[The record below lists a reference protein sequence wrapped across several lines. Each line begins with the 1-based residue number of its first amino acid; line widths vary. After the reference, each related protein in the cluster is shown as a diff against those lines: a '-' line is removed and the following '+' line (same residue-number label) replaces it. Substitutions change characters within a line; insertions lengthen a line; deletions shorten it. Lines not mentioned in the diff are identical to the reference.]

1 MAGDDREPI
10 GRKGRPSRPTKQK
23 VTRRRVREEDY
34 DDEYDDDDYEDE
46 KPVPRKGKGKGGKPR
61 RKRSWLWLLVKL
73 GIVFA
78 VLIAAYGVYLD
89 QKIRSRIDGKVW
101 ELPAAVYG
109 RMVNLE
115 PDMQISKNEM
125 VRLLNATQYRQV
137 SAMTRPGEYTVQA
150 NSIEMIRR
158 PFDFPDSKEGQVRAR
173 LTFDGDHLETIENM
187 DNNRQFGFFRL
198 DPRLITMLQS
208 PNGEQRLFVK
218 RSGFPDLLVDTLL
231 ATEDRHFYEHD
242 GISLYSIG
250 RAVLANLTAG
260 RTVQGASTLTQQLV
274 KNLFL
279 SSERSYWRKANEAYM
294 ALIVDA
300 RYSKDRILE
309 LYMNEVYLGQSGDNE
324 IRGFPLASLYYFGRP
339 VEELSLDQQAL
350 LVGMVK
356 GASVYNPWRNPKLA
370 LERRN
375 LVLRLLQQQQVI
387 DQELYDML
395 SARPLGVQP
404 RGGVISPQ
412 PAFMQMVR
420 QELQAKLGDKVKDL
434 SGVKIFTTFDSVAQD
449 AAEKAATEGIPVL
462 KKQRKLADLETAMVV
477 VDRFTG
483 EVRAM
488 VGGAEP
494 QFAGYNR
501 AMQARRSIGSLA
513 KPATYLTALSQPNQ
527 YRLNTWI
534 ADAPVTIRLSNGQT
548 WSPQNDDRRFSGQV
562 MLVDALTRSMNV
574 PTVNLGMALGLP
586 AVVDTWTKLGAPK
599 NQLNAVP
606 AMLLGA
612 LNLTPIEVAQA
623 FQTIASGGNRA
634 PLSALRSVIAE
645 DGTVLYQSYPQ
656 AERAVPAQAA
666 YMTLWTMQQ
675 VVQRGTGR
683 QLGAKY
689 PGLHLAGK
697 TGTTNNNV
705 DTWFAGIDG
714 SQVTIT
720 WVGRDN
726 NQPTKLYGASG
737 AMSIYQRYLANQTPT
752 PLVLTAPED
761 VVDMGVDS
769 NGNFVCSGGMRS
781 LPVWTTQPDALCR
794 QGEMM
799 QQQQL
804 QQQEANNPFN
814 QSGQQPQQQ
823 QQQQQQQQPPKQQE
837 KSDGVAGWIKDMF
850 GSN

>member
-1 MAGDDREPI
+1 MAGNDREPI
-10 GRKGRPSRPTKQK
+10 GRKGKPTRPAKEKES
-23 VTRRRVREEDY
+23 RRRLRDEEY
-34 DDEYDDDDYEDE
+34 DDDYEDDYE
-46 KPVPRKGKGKGGKPR
+46 DEEPMPRKGKGKGRKPR
-61 RKRSWLWLLVKL
+61 GKRGWFWLLLKL
-73 GIVFA
+73 FIVFV
-78 VLIAAYGVYLD
+78 VLIAIYGVYLD

-101 ELPAAVYG
+101 QLPAAVYG

-115 PDMQISKNEM
+115 PDMSISKNEM
-125 VRLLNATQYRQV
+125 VKLLQATQYRQV
-137 SAMTRPGEYTVQA
+137 TKMTRPGEFTVQA
-150 NSIEMIRR
+150 KSIEMIRR

-173 LTFDGDHLETIENM
+173 LTFDGDRLETIENM
-187 DNNRQFGFFRL
+187 DNDRQFGFFRL
-198 DPRLITMLQS
+198 DPRLITMLS
-208 PNGEQRLFVK
+208 SANGEQRLFVA
-218 RSGFPDLLVDTLL
+218 RNGFPDLLVDTLL

-294 ALIVDA
+294 AVLMDA

-356 GASVYNPWRNPKLA
+356 GASIYNPWRNPKLA

-420 QELQAKLGDKVKDL
+420 QELQSKLGDKVKDL

-449 AAEKAATEGIPVL
+449 AAEKAAVEGIPAL
-462 KKQRKLADLETAMVV
+462 KKQRKLSDLETAMVV
-477 VDRFTG
+477 VDRNTG

-513 KPATYLTALSQPNQ
+513 KPATYLTALSQPNL

-534 ADAPVTIRLSNGQT
+534 ADAPISLRQPNGQV
-548 WSPQNDDRRFSGQV
+548 WSPQNDDRQFSGQV

-586 AVVDTWTKLGAPK
+586 AITDTWQKLGVPK
-599 NQLNAVP
+599 DQLHPVP
-606 AMLLGA
+606 AMILGA

-645 DGTVLYQSYPQ
+645 DGSVLYQSFPQ

-714 SQVTIT
+714 REVVIT

-737 AMSIYQRYLANQTPT
+737 AMSIYQRYLANQSPV
-752 PLVLTAPED
+752 PLNLVAPED
-761 VVDMGVDS
+761 IVDMGVDAS
-769 NGNFVCSGGMRS
+769 GNFICGGGMRT
-781 LPVWTTQPDALCR
+781 LPVWTTNPDALC
-794 QGEMM
+794 
-799 QQQQL
+799 QQSQP
-804 QQQEANNPFN
+804 EEPTGNPFD
-814 QSGQQPQQQ
+814 QSSQPQQPQQQ
-823 QQQQQQQQPPKQQE
+823 PQQQNE
-837 KSDGVAGWIKDMF
+837 KKDSDGVAGWIKDMF
-850 GSN
+850 GGN

>member
-1 MAGDDREPI
+1 MAGNDREPI
-10 GRKGRPSRPTKQK
+10 GRKGKPSRPAKEK
-23 VTRRRVREEDY
+23 AGRRRLSDE
-34 DDEYDDDDYEDE
+34 EYDDVDNKYEDE
-46 KPVPRKGKGKGGKPR
+46 APVPRKGKGKKGKPR
-61 RKRSWLWLLVKL
+61 GKRGWFWLLLKL
-73 GIVFA
+73 LIVFI
-78 VLIAAYGVYLD
+78 VLLAIYGVYLD

-101 ELPAAVYG
+101 QLPAAVYG

-115 PDMQISKNEM
+115 PEMTISKNEM
-125 VRLLNATQYRQV
+125 VKLLEATQYRQV
-137 SAMTRPGEYTVQA
+137 TKMTRPGEFTVQA
-150 NSIEMIRR
+150 KSIEMIRR

-173 LTFDGDHLETIENM
+173 LTFDGDHIDTIENM
-187 DNNRQFGFFRL
+187 ENNRQFGFFRL
-198 DPRLITMLQS
+198 DPRLITMLSS
-208 PNGEQRLFVK
+208 PNGEQRLFVA
-218 RSGFPDLLVDTLL
+218 RNGFPDLLVDTLL

-242 GISLYSIG
+242 GVSLYSIG

-294 ALIVDA
+294 AVLMDA

-356 GASVYNPWRNPKLA
+356 GASIYNPWRNPKLA

-449 AAEKAATEGIPVL
+449 AAEKAAVEGIPAL
-462 KKQRKLADLETAMVV
+462 KKQRKLSDLETAMVV
-477 VDRFTG
+477 VDRTTG

-534 ADAPVTIRLSNGQT
+534 ADAPIALRQPNGQV
-548 WSPQNDDRRFSGQV
+548 WSPQNDDKQYSGQV

-586 AVVDTWTKLGAPK
+586 AVTDTWLKLGVPK
-599 NQLNAVP
+599 DQLHPVP

-645 DGTVLYQSYPQ
+645 DGTPLYQSFPQ

-714 SQVTIT
+714 REVVIT

-737 AMSIYQRYLANQTPT
+737 AMSIYQRYLANQSPVPLTLTP
-752 PLVLTAPED
+752 PED
-761 VVDMGVDS
+761 IVDMGVDQS
-769 NGNFVCSGGMRS
+769 GNFVCGGGMRS
-781 LPVWTTQPDALCR
+781 VPVWTSNPDSLC
-794 QGEMM
+794 QAPTPEPTG
-799 QQQQL
+799 
-804 QQQEANNPFN
+804 NPFE
-814 QSGQQPQQQ
+814 QSSPQQQPQQQ
-823 QQQQQQQQPPKQQE
+823 QPQQQNE
-837 KSDGVAGWIKDMF
+837 KKDSDGVAGWIKDMF
-850 GSN
+850 GGN

>member
-1 MAGDDREPI
+1 MAGNDREPI
-10 GRKGRPSRPTKQK
+10 GRKGKPTRPAKEK
-23 VTRRRVREEDY
+23 VSRRRLRDEEY
-34 DDEYDDDDYEDE
+34 DDDYEDDYE
-46 KPVPRKGKGKGGKPR
+46 DDEPMPRKGKGKGRKPR
-61 RKRSWLWLLVKL
+61 GKRGWFWLLLKL
-73 GIVFA
+73 FIIFV
-78 VLIAAYGVYLD
+78 VLIAIYGVYLD

-101 ELPAAVYG
+101 QLPAAVYG

-115 PDMQISKNEM
+115 PDMSISKNEM
-125 VRLLNATQYRQV
+125 VKLLQATQYRQV
-137 SAMTRPGEYTVQA
+137 TKMTRPGEFTVQA
-150 NSIEMIRR
+150 KSIEMIRR

-173 LTFDGDHLETIENM
+173 LTFDGDRLETIENM
-187 DNNRQFGFFRL
+187 DNDRQFGFFRL
-198 DPRLITMLQS
+198 DPRLITMLS
-208 PNGEQRLFVK
+208 SANGEQRLFVA
-218 RSGFPDLLVDTLL
+218 RNGFPDLLVDTLL

-294 ALIVDA
+294 AVLMDA

-356 GASVYNPWRNPKLA
+356 GASIYNPWRNPKLA

-420 QELQAKLGDKVKDL
+420 QELQSKLGDKVKDL

-449 AAEKAATEGIPVL
+449 AAEKAAVEGIPAL
-462 KKQRKLADLETAMVV
+462 KKQRKLSDLETAMVV
-477 VDRFTG
+477 VDRNTG

-534 ADAPVTIRLSNGQT
+534 ADAPISLRQPNGQV
-548 WSPQNDDRRFSGQV
+548 WSPQNDDKQFSGQV

-586 AVVDTWTKLGAPK
+586 AITDTWQKLGVPK
-599 NQLNAVP
+599 DQLHPVP
-606 AMLLGA
+606 AMILGA

-634 PLSALRSVIAE
+634 QLSALRSVIAE
-645 DGTVLYQSYPQ
+645 DGSVLYQSFPQ

-714 SQVTIT
+714 REVVIT

-737 AMSIYQRYLANQTPT
+737 AMSIYQRYLANQSPV
-752 PLVLTAPED
+752 PLNLVAPED
-761 VVDMGVDS
+761 IVDMGVDGS
-769 NGNFVCSGGMRS
+769 GNFICGGGMRT
-781 LPVWTTQPDALCR
+781 LPVWTTNPDSLCQQSQPE
-794 QGEMM
+794 QPTG
-799 QQQQL
+799 
-804 QQQEANNPFN
+804 NPFD
-814 QSGQQPQQQ
+814 QSSQPQQPQQQ
-823 QQQQQQQQPPKQQE
+823 QPQQQNE
-837 KSDGVAGWIKDMF
+837 KKDSDGVAGWIKDMF
-850 GSN
+850 GGN

>member
-612 LNLTPIEVAQA
+612 LNLTPIQVAQA

-814 QSGQQPQQQ
+814 QSGQQQPQQ

>member
-1 MAGDDREPI
+1 MAGNDREPI
-10 GRKGRPSRPTKQK
+10 GRKGKPTRPAKEKVSRRQL
-23 VTRRRVREEDY
+23 RDEDY
-34 DDEYDDDDYEDE
+34 DDDYEDDYE
-46 KPVPRKGKGKGGKPR
+46 DEEPMPRKGKGKGRKPR
-61 RKRSWLWLLVKL
+61 GKRGWFWLLLKL
-73 GIVFA
+73 FIVFV
-78 VLIAAYGVYLD
+78 VLMAIYGVYLD

-101 ELPAAVYG
+101 QLPAAVYG

-115 PDMQISKNEM
+115 PDMAITKNEM
-125 VRLLNATQYRQV
+125 VKLLEATQYRQV
-137 SAMTRPGEYTVQA
+137 SKMTRPGEFTVQA
-150 NSIEMIRR
+150 NSVEMIRR

-173 LTFDGDHLETIENM
+173 LTFDGDRLDTIENM

-198 DPRLITMLQS
+198 DPRLITMLS
-208 PNGEQRLFVK
+208 SANGEQRLFVA
-218 RSGFPDLLVDTLL
+218 RNGFPDLLVDTLL

-294 ALIVDA
+294 AVLMDA

-356 GASVYNPWRNPKLA
+356 GASIYNPWRNPKLA

-412 PAFMQMVR
+412 PAFMQLVR
-420 QELQAKLGDKVKDL
+420 QELQSKLGDKVKDL

-449 AAEKAATEGIPVL
+449 AAEKAAVDGIPAL
-462 KKQRKLADLETAMVV
+462 KKQRKLSDLETAMVV
-477 VDRFTG
+477 VDRNTG

-534 ADAPVTIRLSNGQT
+534 ADAPISLRQPNGQV
-548 WSPQNDDRRFSGQV
+548 WSPQNDDKQFSGQV

-586 AVVDTWTKLGAPK
+586 AIVDTWQKLGVPK
-599 NQLNAVP
+599 DQLNPVP
-606 AMLLGA
+606 AMILGA

-634 PLSALRSVIAE
+634 QLSALRSVIAE
-645 DGTVLYQSYPQ
+645 DGSVLYQSFPQ

-689 PGLHLAGK
+689 PNLHLAGK

-714 SQVTIT
+714 REVVIT

-737 AMSIYQRYLANQTPT
+737 AMSIYQRYLANQSPV
-752 PLVLTAPED
+752 PLNLVAPED
-761 VVDMGVDS
+761 IVDMGVDGA
-769 NGNFVCSGGMRS
+769 GNFVCGGGMRT
-781 LPVWTTQPDALCR
+781 LPVWTTSPDSLCQSQSQPPA
-794 QGEMM
+794 G
-799 QQQQL
+799 
-804 QQQEANNPFN
+804 NPFDSSS
-814 QSGQQPQQQ
+814 QPPQQQ
-823 QQQQQQQQPPKQQE
+823 QQQQQQNE
-837 KSDGVAGWIKDMF
+837 KKDSDGVAGWIKDMF
-850 GSN
+850 GGN

>member
-1 MAGDDREPI
+1 MAGNDREPI
-10 GRKGRPSRPTKQK
+10 GRKGKPTRPVKQK
-23 VTRRRVREEDY
+23 VSRRRYEDDDY
-34 DDEYDDDDYEDE
+34 DDYDDYEDE
-46 KPVPRKGKGKGGKPR
+46 EPMPRKGKGKGKGRKPR
-61 RKRSWLWLLVKL
+61 GKRGWLWLLLKL
-73 GIVFA
+73 AIVFA
-78 VLIAAYGVYLD
+78 VLIAIYGVYLD

-101 ELPAAVYG
+101 QLPAAVYG

-115 PDMQISKNEM
+115 PDMTISKNEM
-125 VRLLNATQYRQV
+125 VKLLEATQYRQV
-137 SAMTRPGEYTVQA
+137 SKMTRPGEFTVQA

-173 LTFDGDHLETIENM
+173 LTFDGDHLATIVNM
-187 DNNRQFGFFRL
+187 ENNRQFGFFRL
-198 DPRLITMLQS
+198 DPRLITMISS
-208 PNGEQRLFVK
+208 PNGEQRLFVP

-294 ALIVDA
+294 ALIMDA

-356 GASVYNPWRNPKLA
+356 GASIYNPWRNPKLA

-449 AAEKAATEGIPVL
+449 AAEKAASEGIPVL

-606 AMLLGA
+606 SMLLGA

-752 PLVLTAPED
+752 PLVLTVPED

-804 QQQEANNPFN
+804 QQQEAKNPFN
-814 QSGQQPQQQ
+814 QSGQQPPP
-823 QQQQQQQQPPKQQE
+823 QQQQQQQPPKQQE

>member
-1 MAGDDREPI
+1 MAGNDREPI
-10 GRKGRPSRPTKQK
+10 GRKGKPARPAKQK
-23 VTRRRVREEDY
+23 VSRRQLRDDEY
-34 DDEYDDDDYEDE
+34 DDDYDDDDYEDE
-46 KPVPRKGKGKGGKPR
+46 KPRSRKGGGKGGKPR
-61 RKRSWLWLLVKL
+61 GKHRWFWFLLKL

-78 VLIAAYGVYLD
+78 VLIAIYGVYLD

-101 ELPAAVYG
+101 QLPAAVYG

-115 PDMQISKNEM
+115 PDMTISKKEM
-125 VRLLNATQYRQV
+125 VQLLTATQYRQV
-137 SAMTRPGEYTVQA
+137 TAMTRPGEFTVQA

-187 DNNRQFGFFRL
+187 DSNRQFGFFRL
-198 DPRLITMLQS
+198 DPRLITMMSS
-208 PNGEQRLFVK
+208 PNGEQRLFVP
-218 RSGFPDLLVDTLL
+218 RNGFPDLLVDTLI

-242 GISLYSIG
+242 GISFFSIG

-375 LVLRLLQQQQVI
+375 LVLRLLQQQKVI

-462 KKQRKLADLETAMVV
+462 KKQRKLNDLETAMVV
-477 VDRFTG
+477 VDRFSG

-534 ADAPVTIRLSNGQT
+534 VDAPIALRQPNGQV
-548 WSPQNDDRRFSGQV
+548 WSPQNDDRRYSGQV

-586 AVVDTWTKLGAPK
+586 AVTDTWLKLGAPK
-599 NQLNAVP
+599 DQLNAVP

-645 DGTVLYQSYPQ
+645 DGTVLYQSFPQ

-689 PGLHLAGK
+689 PNLHLAGK

-714 SQVTIT
+714 REVVIT

-737 AMSIYQRYLANQTPT
+737 AMSIYQRYLASESPIALDLTP
-752 PLVLTAPED
+752 PED
-761 VVDMGVDS
+761 IVNMGVDE
-769 NGNFVCSGGMRS
+769 NGNFICGGGGMRM
-781 LPVWTTQPDALCR
+781 LPVWTTNPDALC
-794 QGEMM
+794 QQS
-799 QQQQL
+799 QQQIE
-804 QQQEANNPFN
+804 QQQSANPFDN
-814 QSGQQPQQQ
+814 SSSQPPQQQ
-823 QQQQQQQQPPKQQE
+823 QQQQPAQE
-837 KSDGVAGWIKDMF
+837 KKDGDGVAGWIKDMF
-850 GSN
+850 GGN

>member
-10 GRKGRPSRPTKQK
+10 GRKGKPSRPAKQK
-23 VTRRRVREEDY
+23 VTRRRVRDEDY
-34 DDEYDDDDYEDE
+34 DDDYDDDDYEDQE
-46 KPVPRKGKGKGGKPR
+46 PMPKKAKGKGNKPR
-61 RKRSWLWLLVKL
+61 RKRTWLWLLFKL
-73 GIVFA
+73 GIVVA
-78 VLIAAYGVYLD
+78 VLVAAYGVYLD

-187 DNNRQFGFFRL
+187 ENNRQFGFFRL

-208 PNGEQRLFVK
+208 ANGEQRLFVK

-356 GASVYNPWRNPKLA
+356 GASIYNPWRNPKLA

-375 LVLRLLQQQQVI
+375 LVLRLLQQQNVI

-449 AAEKAATEGIPVL
+449 AAEKAATDGIPAL
-462 KKQRKLADLETAMVV
+462 KKQRKLPDLETAMVV

-513 KPATYLTALSQPNQ
+513 KPATYLTALSLPNQ
-527 YRLNTWI
+527 YRLNTSI
-534 ADAPVTIRLSNGQT
+534 ADAPISIRLPNGQT

-586 AVVDTWTKLGAPK
+586 AITDTWVKLGVPK
-599 NQLNAVP
+599 DQLHPVP
-606 AMLLGA
+606 AMILGA

-634 PLSALRSVIAE
+634 TLSALRSVIAE

-666 YMTLWTMQQ
+666 YLTLWTMQQ

-714 SQVTIT
+714 GQVTIT

-781 LPVWTTQPDALCR
+781 LPVWTTTPDALCR
-794 QGEMM
+794 QGEQM

-804 QQQEANNPFN
+804 EQQQQNNPFN
-814 QSGQQPQQQ
+814 QSGQQQPA
-823 QQQQQQQQPPKQQE
+823 QQQQQQQQPAKQE

-850 GSN
+850 GGN

>member
-1 MAGDDREPI
+1 MAGNDREPI
-10 GRKGRPSRPTKQK
+10 GRKGKPTRPAKEK
-23 VTRRRVREEDY
+23 VSRRRLRDEEY
-34 DDEYDDDDYEDE
+34 DDDYDDDYEDE
-46 KPVPRKGKGKGGKPR
+46 EPMPRKGKGKGRKPR
-61 RKRSWLWLLVKL
+61 GKRGWFWLLLKL
-73 GIVFA
+73 FIVFV
-78 VLIAAYGVYLD
+78 VLIAIYGVYLD

-101 ELPAAVYG
+101 QLPAAVYG

-115 PDMQISKNEM
+115 PEMSISKNEM
-125 VRLLNATQYRQV
+125 VKLLQATQYRQV
-137 SAMTRPGEYTVQA
+137 TKMTRPGEFTVQA
-150 NSIEMIRR
+150 KSIEMIRR

-173 LTFDGDHLETIENM
+173 LTFDGDRLDTIENM

-198 DPRLITMLQS
+198 DPRLITMLS
-208 PNGEQRLFVK
+208 SANGEQRLFVA
-218 RSGFPDLLVDTLL
+218 RNGFPDLLVDTLL

-294 ALIVDA
+294 AVLMDA

-356 GASVYNPWRNPKLA
+356 GASIYNPWRNPKLA

-420 QELQAKLGDKVKDL
+420 QELQSKLGDKVKDL

-449 AAEKAATEGIPVL
+449 AAEKAAVEGIPVL
-462 KKQRKLADLETAMVV
+462 KKQRKLSDLETAMVV
-477 VDRFTG
+477 VDRNTG

-534 ADAPVTIRLSNGQT
+534 ADAPISLRQPNGQV
-548 WSPQNDDRRFSGQV
+548 WSPQNDDKQFSGQV

-586 AVVDTWTKLGAPK
+586 AITDTWQKLGVPK
-599 NQLNAVP
+599 DQLHPVP
-606 AMLLGA
+606 AMILGA

-634 PLSALRSVIAE
+634 QLSALRSVIAE
-645 DGTVLYQSYPQ
+645 DGSVLYQSFPQ

-714 SQVTIT
+714 REVVIT

-726 NQPTKLYGASG
+726 NQPTRLYGASG
-737 AMSIYQRYLANQTPT
+737 AMSIYQRYLANQSPV
-752 PLVLTAPED
+752 PLNLVAPED
-761 VVDMGVDS
+761 IVDMGVDGS
-769 NGNFVCSGGMRS
+769 GNFICGGGMRT
-781 LPVWTTQPDALCR
+781 LPVWTTNPDSLCQQSQPE
-794 QGEMM
+794 QPTG
-799 QQQQL
+799 
-804 QQQEANNPFN
+804 NPFD
-814 QSGQQPQQQ
+814 QSSQPQQPQQQ
-823 QQQQQQQQPPKQQE
+823 PAQQQNE
-837 KSDGVAGWIKDMF
+837 KKESDGVAGWIKDMF
-850 GSN
+850 GGN

>member
-1 MAGDDREPI
+1 MAGNDREPI
-10 GRKGRPSRPTKQK
+10 GRKGKPVRPAKEK
-23 VTRRRVREEDY
+23 VSRRRLRDEEY
-34 DDEYDDDDYEDE
+34 DDDYEDDYE
-46 KPVPRKGKGKGGKPR
+46 DEEPMPRKGKGKGRKPR
-61 RKRSWLWLLVKL
+61 GKRGWFWLLLKL
-73 GIVFA
+73 FIVFV
-78 VLIAAYGVYLD
+78 VLIAIYGVYLD

-101 ELPAAVYG
+101 QLPAAVYG

-115 PDMQISKNEM
+115 PDMSISKNEM
-125 VRLLNATQYRQV
+125 VKLLQATQYRQV
-137 SAMTRPGEYTVQA
+137 TKMTRPGEFTVQA
-150 NSIEMIRR
+150 KSIEMIRR

-173 LTFDGDHLETIENM
+173 LTFDGDRLETIENM

-198 DPRLITMLQS
+198 DPRLITMLS
-208 PNGEQRLFVK
+208 SANGEQRLFVA
-218 RSGFPDLLVDTLL
+218 RNGFPDLLVDTLL

-294 ALIVDA
+294 AVLMDA

-356 GASVYNPWRNPKLA
+356 GASIYNPWRNPKLA

-420 QELQAKLGDKVKDL
+420 QELQSKLGDKVKDL

-449 AAEKAATEGIPVL
+449 AAEKAAVEGIPVL
-462 KKQRKLADLETAMVV
+462 KKQRKLSDLETAMVV
-477 VDRFTG
+477 VDRNTG

-494 QFAGYNR
+494 QYAGYNR

-513 KPATYLTALSQPNQ
+513 KPATYLTALSQPNL

-534 ADAPVTIRLSNGQT
+534 ADAPISLRQPNGQV
-548 WSPQNDDRRFSGQV
+548 WSPQNDDKQFSGQV

-586 AVVDTWTKLGAPK
+586 AIVDTWQKLGVPK
-599 NQLNAVP
+599 DQLHPVP
-606 AMLLGA
+606 AMILGA

-645 DGTVLYQSYPQ
+645 DGSVLYQSFPQ

-714 SQVTIT
+714 REVVIT

-737 AMSIYQRYLANQTPT
+737 AMSIYQRYLANQSPV
-752 PLVLTAPED
+752 PLNLVAPED
-761 VVDMGVDS
+761 IVDMGVDGS
-769 NGNFVCSGGMRS
+769 GNFICGGGMRT
-781 LPVWTTQPDALCR
+781 LPVWTTNPDSLCQQSQPE
-794 QGEMM
+794 QPTG
-799 QQQQL
+799 
-804 QQQEANNPFN
+804 NPFD
-814 QSGQQPQQQ
+814 QSSQPQQPPQQPAQ
-823 QQQQQQQQPPKQQE
+823 QQNE
-837 KSDGVAGWIKDMF
+837 KKDSDGVAGWIKDMF
-850 GSN
+850 GGN

>member
-1 MAGDDREPI
+1 MAGNDREPI
-10 GRKGRPSRPTKQK
+10 GRKGRPTRPAKEK
-23 VTRRRVREEDY
+23 VSRRRLRDEDY
-34 DDEYDDDDYEDE
+34 DDDYEDDDE
-46 KPVPRKGKGKGGKPR
+46 DEEPMPRKGKGKGRKPR
-61 RKRSWLWLLVKL
+61 GKRGWFWLLLKL
-73 GIVFA
+73 FIVFV
-78 VLIAAYGVYLD
+78 VLMAIYGVYLD

-101 ELPAAVYG
+101 QLPAAVYG

-115 PDMQISKNEM
+115 PDMSITKNEM
-125 VRLLNATQYRQV
+125 VKLLEATQYRQV
-137 SAMTRPGEYTVQA
+137 SKMTRPGEFTVQA

-173 LTFDGDHLETIENM
+173 LTFDGDRLDTIENM

-198 DPRLITMLQS
+198 DPRLITMLS
-208 PNGEQRLFVK
+208 SANGEQRLFVA
-218 RSGFPDLLVDTLL
+218 RNGFPDLLVDTLL

-294 ALIVDA
+294 AVLMDA

-356 GASVYNPWRNPKLA
+356 GASIYNPWRNPKLA

-412 PAFMQMVR
+412 PAFMQLVR
-420 QELQAKLGDKVKDL
+420 QELQSKLGDKVKDL

-449 AAEKAATEGIPVL
+449 AAEKAAVEGIPVL
-462 KKQRKLADLETAMVV
+462 KKQRKLSDLETAMVV
-477 VDRFTG
+477 VDRNSG

-534 ADAPVTIRLSNGQT
+534 ADAPISLRQPNGQV
-548 WSPQNDDRRFSGQV
+548 WSPQNDDKQFSGQV

-574 PTVNLGMALGLP
+574 PTVNLGMSLGLP
-586 AVVDTWTKLGAPK
+586 AIVDTWQKLGVAK
-599 NQLNAVP
+599 DQLHPVP
-606 AMLLGA
+606 AMILGA

-645 DGTVLYQSYPQ
+645 DGSVLYQSFPQ

-714 SQVTIT
+714 REVVIT

-737 AMSIYQRYLANQTPT
+737 AMSIYQRYLANQSPV
-752 PLVLTAPED
+752 PLNLVAPED
-761 VVDMGVDS
+761 IVDMGVDS
-769 NGNFVCSGGMRS
+769 SGNFVCGGGMRT
-781 LPVWTTQPDALCR
+781 LPVWTTNPDSLCQQSQPE
-794 QGEMM
+794 QPTG
-799 QQQQL
+799 
-804 QQQEANNPFN
+804 NPFE
-814 QSGQQPQQQ
+814 QSSQPQQPQQQ
-823 QQQQQQQQPPKQQE
+823 QPQQQNE
-837 KSDGVAGWIKDMF
+837 KKDSDGVAGWIKDMF
-850 GSN
+850 GGN

>member
-10 GRKGRPSRPTKQK
+10 GRKGKPSRPAKQK
-23 VTRRRVREEDY
+23 VTRRRVRDEDY
-34 DDEYDDDDYEDE
+34 DDDYDDDDYEDQE
-46 KPVPRKGKGKGGKPR
+46 PMPKKAKGKGNKPR
-61 RKRSWLWLLVKL
+61 RKRTWLWLLFKL
-73 GIVFA
+73 GIVVA
-78 VLIAAYGVYLD
+78 VLVAAYGVYLD

-187 DNNRQFGFFRL
+187 ENNRQFGFFRL

-208 PNGEQRLFVK
+208 ANGEQRLFVK

-294 ALIVDA
+294 ALIMDA

-356 GASVYNPWRNPKLA
+356 GASIYNPWRNPKLA

-375 LVLRLLQQQQVI
+375 LVLRLLQQQNVI

-449 AAEKAATEGIPVL
+449 AAEKAATDGIPAL
-462 KKQRKLADLETAMVV
+462 KKQRKLPDLETAMVV

-513 KPATYLTALSQPNQ
+513 KPATYLTALSLPNQ
-527 YRLNTWI
+527 YRLNTSI
-534 ADAPVTIRLSNGQT
+534 ADAPISIRLPNGQT

-586 AVVDTWTKLGAPK
+586 AITDTWVKLGVPK
-599 NQLNAVP
+599 DQLHPVP
-606 AMLLGA
+606 AMILGA

-634 PLSALRSVIAE
+634 TLSALRSVIAE

-714 SQVTIT
+714 GQVTIT

-781 LPVWTTQPDALCR
+781 LPVWTTTPDALCR
-794 QGEMM
+794 QGEQM

-804 QQQEANNPFN
+804 EQQQQNNPFN
-814 QSGQQPQQQ
+814 QSGQQQPA
-823 QQQQQQQQPPKQQE
+823 QQQQQQQQPAKQE

-850 GSN
+850 GGN

>member
-1 MAGDDREPI
+1 
-10 GRKGRPSRPTKQK
+10 
-23 VTRRRVREEDY
+23 
-34 DDEYDDDDYEDE
+34 
-46 KPVPRKGKGKGGKPR
+46 
-61 RKRSWLWLLVKL
+61 
-73 GIVFA
+73 
-78 VLIAAYGVYLD
+78 
-89 QKIRSRIDGKVW
+89 
-101 ELPAAVYG
+101 
-109 RMVNLE
+109 
-115 PDMQISKNEM
+115 
-125 VRLLNATQYRQV
+125 
-137 SAMTRPGEYTVQA
+137 
-150 NSIEMIRR
+150 
-158 PFDFPDSKEGQVRAR
+158 EGQVRAR

-752 PLVLTAPED
+752 PLVLTPPED

-814 QSGQQPQQQ
+814 QSGQQQPQQQ
-823 QQQQQQQQPPKQQE
+823 QQQQQQPQQQPPKQQE

>member
-1 MAGDDREPI
+1 MAGNDREPI
-10 GRKGRPSRPTKQK
+10 GRKGKPARPAKEKIS
-23 VTRRRVREEDY
+23 RRRLKDEDY
-34 DDEYDDDDYEDE
+34 DDDYEDDYE
-46 KPVPRKGKGKGGKPR
+46 DEEPMPRKGKGKGRKPR
-61 RKRSWLWLLVKL
+61 GKRGWFWLLLKL
-73 GIVFA
+73 FIVFV
-78 VLIAAYGVYLD
+78 VLIAIYGVYLD

-101 ELPAAVYG
+101 QLPAAVYG

-115 PDMQISKNEM
+115 PDMSISKNEM
-125 VRLLNATQYRQV
+125 VKLLQATQYRQV
-137 SAMTRPGEYTVQA
+137 TKMTRPGEFTVQA
-150 NSIEMIRR
+150 KSIEMIRR

-173 LTFDGDHLETIENM
+173 LTFDGDRLETIENM

-198 DPRLITMLQS
+198 DPRLITMLS
-208 PNGEQRLFVK
+208 SANGEQRLFVA
-218 RSGFPDLLVDTLL
+218 RNGFPDLLVDTLL

-294 ALIVDA
+294 AVLMDA

-356 GASVYNPWRNPKLA
+356 GASIYNPWRNPKLA

-420 QELQAKLGDKVKDL
+420 QELQSKLGDKVKDL

-449 AAEKAATEGIPVL
+449 AAEKAAVEGIPAL
-462 KKQRKLADLETAMVV
+462 KKQRKLSDLETAMVV
-477 VDRFTG
+477 VDRNTG

-494 QFAGYNR
+494 QYAGYNR

-513 KPATYLTALSQPNQ
+513 KPATYLTALSQPNM

-534 ADAPVTIRLSNGQT
+534 ADAPISLRQPNGQV
-548 WSPQNDDRRFSGQV
+548 WSPQNDDKQFSGQV

-586 AVVDTWTKLGAPK
+586 AIVDTWQKLGVPK
-599 NQLNAVP
+599 DQLHPVP
-606 AMLLGA
+606 AMILGA

-645 DGTVLYQSYPQ
+645 DGSVLYQSFPQ

-714 SQVTIT
+714 REVVIT

-737 AMSIYQRYLANQTPT
+737 AMSIYQRYLANQSPV
-752 PLVLTAPED
+752 PLNLVAPED
-761 VVDMGVDS
+761 IVDMGVDGS
-769 NGNFVCSGGMRS
+769 GNFVCGGGMRT
-781 LPVWTTQPDALCR
+781 LPVWTTNPDSLCQQSQPE
-794 QGEMM
+794 QPTG
-799 QQQQL
+799 
-804 QQQEANNPFN
+804 NPFD
-814 QSGQQPQQQ
+814 QSSQPQQPQQQ
-823 QQQQQQQQPPKQQE
+823 PAQQQNE
-837 KSDGVAGWIKDMF
+837 KKDSDGVAGWIKDMF
-850 GSN
+850 GGN

>member
-1 MAGDDREPI
+1 MAGNDREPI
-10 GRKGRPSRPTKQK
+10 GRKGKPTRPAKEK
-23 VTRRRVREEDY
+23 VSRRRLRDEDY
-34 DDEYDDDDYEDE
+34 DDDYEDDYE
-46 KPVPRKGKGKGGKPR
+46 DEEPMPRKGKGKGRKPR
-61 RKRSWLWLLVKL
+61 GKRGWFWLLLKL
-73 GIVFA
+73 FIVFV
-78 VLIAAYGVYLD
+78 VLMAIYGVYLD

-101 ELPAAVYG
+101 QLPAAVYG

-115 PDMQISKNEM
+115 PDMSISKNEM
-125 VRLLNATQYRQV
+125 VKLLEATQYRQV
-137 SAMTRPGEYTVQA
+137 SKMTRPGEFTVQA
-150 NSIEMIRR
+150 KSIEMIRR

-173 LTFDGDHLETIENM
+173 LTFDGDRLDTIENM

-198 DPRLITMLQS
+198 DPRLITMLS
-208 PNGEQRLFVK
+208 SANGEQRLFVA
-218 RSGFPDLLVDTLL
+218 RNGFPDLLVDTLL

-294 ALIVDA
+294 AVLMDA

-356 GASVYNPWRNPKLA
+356 GASIYNPWRNPKLA

-420 QELQAKLGDKVKDL
+420 QELQSKLGDKVKDL

-449 AAEKAATEGIPVL
+449 AAEKAAVEGIPAL
-462 KKQRKLADLETAMVV
+462 KKQRKLSDLETAMVV
-477 VDRFTG
+477 VDRNTG

-494 QFAGYNR
+494 QYAGYNR

-513 KPATYLTALSQPNQ
+513 KPATYLTALSQPNL

-534 ADAPVTIRLSNGQT
+534 ADAPISLRQPNGQV
-548 WSPQNDDRRFSGQV
+548 WSPQNDDKQFSGQV

-586 AVVDTWTKLGAPK
+586 AIVDTWQKLGVSK
-599 NQLNAVP
+599 DQLHPVP
-606 AMLLGA
+606 AMILGA
-612 LNLTPIEVAQA
+612 LNLTPIEVAEA

-645 DGTVLYQSYPQ
+645 DGSVLYQSFPQ

-714 SQVTIT
+714 REVVIT

-737 AMSIYQRYLANQTPT
+737 AMSIYQRYLANQSPV
-752 PLVLTAPED
+752 PLNLVAPED
-761 VVDMGVDS
+761 IVDMGVDGS
-769 NGNFVCSGGMRS
+769 GNFVCGGGMRT
-781 LPVWTTQPDALCR
+781 LPVWTTNPDSLCQQSQPE
-794 QGEMM
+794 QPTG
-799 QQQQL
+799 
-804 QQQEANNPFN
+804 NPFD
-814 QSGQQPQQQ
+814 QSSQPQQPQQQ
-823 QQQQQQQQPPKQQE
+823 QPQQQNE
-837 KSDGVAGWIKDMF
+837 KKDSDGVAGWIKDMF
-850 GSN
+850 GGN

>member
-1 MAGDDREPI
+1 MAGNDREPI
-10 GRKGRPSRPTKQK
+10 GRKGRPARPAKEK
-23 VTRRRVREEDY
+23 ISRRRLREEEY
-34 DDEYDDDDYEDE
+34 DDEYDDYDDEDE
-46 KPVPRKGKGKGGKPR
+46 EPMPRKGKGRGRKPR
-61 RKRSWLWLLVKL
+61 GKRGWFWLLVKIC
-73 GIVFA
+73 IVLA
-78 VLIAAYGVYLD
+78 VLVAIYGVYLD

-101 ELPAAVYG
+101 QLPAAVYG

-115 PDMQISKNEM
+115 PDMPVSKNEM
-125 VRLLNATQYRQV
+125 VRLLTATQYRQV
-137 SAMTRPGEYTVQA
+137 TAMTRPGEFTVQA

-173 LTFDGDHLETIENM
+173 LTFEGDHLSTITNI

-198 DPRLITMLQS
+198 DPRLITMLSS
-208 PNGEQRLFVK
+208 PNGEQRLFVP

-294 ALIVDA
+294 ALIMDA

-356 GASVYNPWRNPKLA
+356 GASIYNPWRNPKLA

-375 LVLRLLQQQQVI
+375 LVLRLLQQQNVI

-434 SGVKIFTTFDSVAQD
+434 SGVKIFTTFDPVAQD
-449 AAEKAATEGIPVL
+449 AAEKAATDGIPEL
-462 KKQRKLADLETAMVV
+462 KKQRKLSDLETAMVV
-477 VDRFTG
+477 VDRFSG

-513 KPATYLTALSQPNQ
+513 KPATYLTALSQPNL

-534 ADAPVTIRLSNGQT
+534 ADAPVSIRLSNGQT
-548 WSPQNDDRRFSGQV
+548 WSPQNDDHRYSGQV

-586 AVVDTWTKLGAPK
+586 AVTDTWLKLGAPK
-599 NQLNAVP
+599 DQLNAVP

-634 PLSALRSVIAE
+634 SLSALRSVIAE

-714 SQVTIT
+714 REVVIT

-737 AMSIYQRYLANQTPT
+737 AMSIYQRYLANQSPIPLNLTP
-752 PLVLTAPED
+752 PED
-761 VVDMGVDS
+761 IVDMGVDD
-769 NGNFVCSGGMRS
+769 NGYFVCGGGGMRT
-781 LPVWTTQPDALCR
+781 LPVWTTNPDALC
-794 QGEMM
+794 
-799 QQQQL
+799 QQSQA
-804 QQQEANNPFN
+804 QQEQQPGNPFN
-814 QSGQQPQQQ
+814 QSQQQPQQQPQQQ
-823 QQQQQQQQPPKQQE
+823 QQQQQQQPQQQE

>member
-1 MAGDDREPI
+1 MAGNDREPI
-10 GRKGRPSRPTKQK
+10 GRKGKPTRPAKEK
-23 VTRRRVREEDY
+23 VSRRRLRDEEY
-34 DDEYDDDDYEDE
+34 DDDYEDDYE
-46 KPVPRKGKGKGGKPR
+46 DEEPMPRKGKGKGRKPR
-61 RKRSWLWLLVKL
+61 GKRGWFWLLLKL
-73 GIVFA
+73 FIVFV
-78 VLIAAYGVYLD
+78 VLIAIYGVYLD

-101 ELPAAVYG
+101 QLPAAVYG

-115 PDMQISKNEM
+115 PDMSISKNEM
-125 VRLLNATQYRQV
+125 VKLLQATQYRQV
-137 SAMTRPGEYTVQA
+137 TKMTRPGEFTVQA
-150 NSIEMIRR
+150 KSIEMIRR

-173 LTFDGDHLETIENM
+173 LTFDGDRLETIENM
-187 DNNRQFGFFRL
+187 DNDRQFGFFRL
-198 DPRLITMLQS
+198 DPRLITMLS
-208 PNGEQRLFVK
+208 SANGEQRLFVA
-218 RSGFPDLLVDTLL
+218 RNGFPDLLVDTLL

-294 ALIVDA
+294 AVLMDA

-356 GASVYNPWRNPKLA
+356 GASIYNPWRNPKLA

-420 QELQAKLGDKVKDL
+420 QELQSKLGDKVKDL

-449 AAEKAATEGIPVL
+449 AAEKAAVEGIPAL
-462 KKQRKLADLETAMVV
+462 KKQRKLSDLETAMVV
-477 VDRFTG
+477 VDRNTG

-494 QFAGYNR
+494 QYAGYNR

-513 KPATYLTALSQPNQ
+513 KPATYLTALSQPNL

-534 ADAPVTIRLSNGQT
+534 ADAPISLRQPNGQV
-548 WSPQNDDRRFSGQV
+548 WSPQNDDRQFSGQV

-586 AVVDTWTKLGAPK
+586 AITDTWQKLGVPK
-599 NQLNAVP
+599 DQLHPVP
-606 AMLLGA
+606 AMILGA

-645 DGTVLYQSYPQ
+645 DGSVLYQSFPQ

-714 SQVTIT
+714 REVVIT

-737 AMSIYQRYLANQTPT
+737 AMSIYQRYLANQSPV
-752 PLVLTAPED
+752 PLNLVAPED
-761 VVDMGVDS
+761 IVDMGVDS
-769 NGNFVCSGGMRS
+769 SGNFICGGDVRT
-781 LPVWTTQPDALCR
+781 LPVWTTNPDALC
-794 QGEMM
+794 
-799 QQQQL
+799 QQSQP
-804 QQQEANNPFN
+804 EEPTGNPFD
-814 QSGQQPQQQ
+814 QSSQPQQPQQQ
-823 QQQQQQQQPPKQQE
+823 QPQQQEE
-837 KSDGVAGWIKDMF
+837 KKDSDGVAGWIKDMF
-850 GSN
+850 GGN

>member
-1 MAGDDREPI
+1 MAGNDREPI
-10 GRKGRPSRPTKQK
+10 GRKGKPARPAKEK
-23 VTRRRVREEDY
+23 VSRRRLRDE
-34 DDEYDDDDYEDE
+34 EYDDDYEDDYEDE
-46 KPVPRKGKGKGGKPR
+46 KPMPRKGKGKGRKPR
-61 RKRSWLWLLVKL
+61 GKRGWFWLLLKL
-73 GIVFA
+73 FIVFV
-78 VLIAAYGVYLD
+78 VLIAIYGVYLD

-101 ELPAAVYG
+101 QLPAAVYG

-115 PDMQISKNEM
+115 PDMSISKNEM
-125 VRLLNATQYRQV
+125 VKLLQATQYRQV
-137 SAMTRPGEYTVQA
+137 TKMTRPGEFTVQA
-150 NSIEMIRR
+150 KSIEMIRR

-173 LTFDGDHLETIENM
+173 LTFDGDRLETIENM
-187 DNNRQFGFFRL
+187 DNDRQFGFFRL
-198 DPRLITMLQS
+198 DPRLITMLS
-208 PNGEQRLFVK
+208 SANGEQRLFVA
-218 RSGFPDLLVDTLL
+218 RNGFPDLLVDTLL

-294 ALIVDA
+294 AVLMDA

-356 GASVYNPWRNPKLA
+356 GASIYNPWRNPKLA

-420 QELQAKLGDKVKDL
+420 QELQSKLGDKVKDL

-449 AAEKAATEGIPVL
+449 AAEKAAVEGIPVL
-462 KKQRKLADLETAMVV
+462 KKQRKLSDLETAMVV
-477 VDRFTG
+477 VDRNTG

-494 QFAGYNR
+494 QYAGYNR

-513 KPATYLTALSQPNQ
+513 KPATYLTALSQPNL

-534 ADAPVTIRLSNGQT
+534 ADAPISLRQPNGQV
-548 WSPQNDDRRFSGQV
+548 WSPQNDDKQFSGQV

-586 AVVDTWTKLGAPK
+586 AIVDTWQKLGVPK
-599 NQLNAVP
+599 DQLHPVP
-606 AMLLGA
+606 AMILGA

-645 DGTVLYQSYPQ
+645 DGSVLYQSFPQ

-714 SQVTIT
+714 REVVIT

-737 AMSIYQRYLANQTPT
+737 AMSIYQRYLANQSPV
-752 PLVLTAPED
+752 PLNLVAPED
-761 VVDMGVDS
+761 IVDMGVDS
-769 NGNFVCSGGMRS
+769 SGNFICGGGVRS
-781 LPVWTTQPDALCR
+781 LPVWTTNPDALC
-794 QGEMM
+794 
-799 QQQQL
+799 QQSQPEQPTG
-804 QQQEANNPFN
+804 NPFD
-814 QSGQQPQQQ
+814 QSSQPQQPQQQ
-823 QQQQQQQQPPKQQE
+823 QPQQQDE
-837 KSDGVAGWIKDMF
+837 KKDSDGVAGWIKDMF
-850 GSN
+850 GGN

>member
-1 MAGDDREPI
+1 MAGNDREPI
-10 GRKGRPSRPTKQK
+10 GRKGKPARPAKQK
-23 VTRRRVREEDY
+23 VNRRQLRDDEY
-34 DDEYDDDDYEDE
+34 DDDYDDDDYEDE
-46 KPVPRKGKGKGGKPR
+46 KPRSRKGGGKGGKPR
-61 RKRSWLWLLVKL
+61 GKHRWFWFLLKL

-78 VLIAAYGVYLD
+78 VLIAIYGVYLD

-101 ELPAAVYG
+101 QLPAAVYG

-115 PDMQISKNEM
+115 PDMTISKKEM
-125 VRLLNATQYRQV
+125 VQLLTATQYRQV
-137 SAMTRPGEYTVQA
+137 TAMTRPGEFTVQA

-187 DNNRQFGFFRL
+187 DSNRQFGFFRL
-198 DPRLITMLQS
+198 DPRLITMMSS
-208 PNGEQRLFVK
+208 PNGEQRLFVP
-218 RSGFPDLLVDTLL
+218 RNGFPDLLVDTLI

-242 GISLYSIG
+242 GISFFSIG

-375 LVLRLLQQQQVI
+375 LVLRLLQQQKVI

-462 KKQRKLADLETAMVV
+462 KKQRKLNDLETAMVV
-477 VDRFTG
+477 VDRFSG

-534 ADAPVTIRLSNGQT
+534 ADAPIALRQPNGQV
-548 WSPQNDDRRFSGQV
+548 WSPQNDDRRYSGQV

-586 AVVDTWTKLGAPK
+586 AVTDTWLKLGAPK
-599 NQLNAVP
+599 DQLNAVP

-645 DGTVLYQSYPQ
+645 DGTVLYQSFPQ

-689 PGLHLAGK
+689 PNLHLAGK

-714 SQVTIT
+714 REVVIT

-737 AMSIYQRYLANQTPT
+737 AMSIYQRYLASESPIALDLTP
-752 PLVLTAPED
+752 PED
-761 VVDMGVDS
+761 IVNMGVDE
-769 NGNFVCSGGMRS
+769 NGNFICGGGGMRM
-781 LPVWTTQPDALCR
+781 LPVWTTNPDALC
-794 QGEMM
+794 QQS
-799 QQQQL
+799 QQQIE
-804 QQQEANNPFN
+804 QQQSANPFDN
-814 QSGQQPQQQ
+814 SSSQPPQQQ
-823 QQQQQQQQPPKQQE
+823 QQQQQPAQE
-837 KSDGVAGWIKDMF
+837 KKDGDGVAGWIKDMF
-850 GSN
+850 GGN

>member
-1 MAGDDREPI
+1 MAGNDREPI
-10 GRKGRPSRPTKQK
+10 GRKGKPTRPAKEK
-23 VTRRRVREEDY
+23 VSRRRLRDEEY
-34 DDEYDDDDYEDE
+34 DDDYEDDYE
-46 KPVPRKGKGKGGKPR
+46 DEEPMPRKGKGKGRKPR
-61 RKRSWLWLLVKL
+61 GKRGWFWLLLKL
-73 GIVFA
+73 FIVFV
-78 VLIAAYGVYLD
+78 VLIAIYGVYLD

-101 ELPAAVYG
+101 QLPAAVYG

-115 PDMQISKNEM
+115 PDMSISKNEM
-125 VRLLNATQYRQV
+125 VKLLQATQYRQV
-137 SAMTRPGEYTVQA
+137 TKMTRPGEFTVQA
-150 NSIEMIRR
+150 KSIEMIRR

-173 LTFDGDHLETIENM
+173 LTFDGDRLETIENM
-187 DNNRQFGFFRL
+187 DNDRQFGFFRL
-198 DPRLITMLQS
+198 DPRLITMLS
-208 PNGEQRLFVK
+208 SANGEQRLFVA
-218 RSGFPDLLVDTLL
+218 RNGFPDLLVDTLL

-294 ALIVDA
+294 AVLMDA

-356 GASVYNPWRNPKLA
+356 GASIYNPWRNPKLA

-420 QELQAKLGDKVKDL
+420 QELQSKLGDKVKDL

-449 AAEKAATEGIPVL
+449 AAEKAAVEGIPAL
-462 KKQRKLADLETAMVV
+462 KKQRKLSDLETAMVV
-477 VDRFTG
+477 VDRNTG

-513 KPATYLTALSQPNQ
+513 KPATYLTALSQPNL

-534 ADAPVTIRLSNGQT
+534 ADAPISLRQPNGQV
-548 WSPQNDDRRFSGQV
+548 WSPQNDDRQFSGQV

-586 AVVDTWTKLGAPK
+586 AITDTWQKLGVPK
-599 NQLNAVP
+599 DQLHPVP
-606 AMLLGA
+606 AMILGA

-645 DGTVLYQSYPQ
+645 DGSVLYQSFPQ

-714 SQVTIT
+714 REVVIT

-737 AMSIYQRYLANQTPT
+737 AMSIYQRYLANQSPV
-752 PLVLTAPED
+752 PLNLVAPED
-761 VVDMGVDS
+761 IVDMGVDGS
-769 NGNFVCSGGMRS
+769 GNFICGGGMRT
-781 LPVWTTQPDALCR
+781 LPVWTTNPDSLCQQSQPE
-794 QGEMM
+794 QPTG
-799 QQQQL
+799 
-804 QQQEANNPFN
+804 NPFD
-814 QSGQQPQQQ
+814 QSSQPQQPQQQ
-823 QQQQQQQQPPKQQE
+823 QPQQQNE
-837 KSDGVAGWIKDMF
+837 KKDSDGVAGWIKDMF
-850 GSN
+850 GGN

>member
-1 MAGDDREPI
+1 MAGNDREPI
-10 GRKGRPSRPTKQK
+10 GRKGKPARPAKEKIS
-23 VTRRRVREEDY
+23 RRRLRDEDY
-34 DDEYDDDDYEDE
+34 DDDYEDDYE
-46 KPVPRKGKGKGGKPR
+46 DEEPMPRKGKGKGRKPR
-61 RKRSWLWLLVKL
+61 GKRGWFWLLLKL
-73 GIVFA
+73 FIVFV
-78 VLIAAYGVYLD
+78 VLIAIYGVYLD

-101 ELPAAVYG
+101 QLPAAVYG

-115 PDMQISKNEM
+115 PDMSISKNEM
-125 VRLLNATQYRQV
+125 VKLLQATQYRQV
-137 SAMTRPGEYTVQA
+137 TKMTRPGEFTVQA
-150 NSIEMIRR
+150 KSIEMIRR

-173 LTFDGDHLETIENM
+173 LTFDGDRLETIENM

-198 DPRLITMLQS
+198 DPRLITMLS
-208 PNGEQRLFVK
+208 SANGEQRLFVA
-218 RSGFPDLLVDTLL
+218 RNGFPDLLVDTLL

-294 ALIVDA
+294 AVLMDA

-356 GASVYNPWRNPKLA
+356 GASIYNPWRNPKLA

-420 QELQAKLGDKVKDL
+420 QELQSKLGDKVKDL

-449 AAEKAATEGIPVL
+449 AAEKAAVEGIPAL
-462 KKQRKLADLETAMVV
+462 KKQRKLSDLETAMVV
-477 VDRFTG
+477 VDRNTG

-494 QFAGYNR
+494 QYAGYNR

-513 KPATYLTALSQPNQ
+513 KPATYLTALSQPNM

-534 ADAPVTIRLSNGQT
+534 ADAPISLRQPNGQV
-548 WSPQNDDRRFSGQV
+548 WSPQNDDKQFSGQV

-586 AVVDTWTKLGAPK
+586 AIVDTWQKLGVPK
-599 NQLNAVP
+599 DQLHPVP
-606 AMLLGA
+606 AMILGA

-645 DGTVLYQSYPQ
+645 DGSVLYQSFPQ

-714 SQVTIT
+714 REVVIT

-737 AMSIYQRYLANQTPT
+737 AMSIYQRYLANQSPV
-752 PLVLTAPED
+752 PLNLVAPED
-761 VVDMGVDS
+761 IVDMGVDGS
-769 NGNFVCSGGMRS
+769 GNFVCGGGMRT
-781 LPVWTTQPDALCR
+781 LPVWTSNPDSLCQQSQPE
-794 QGEMM
+794 QPTG
-799 QQQQL
+799 
-804 QQQEANNPFN
+804 NPFD
-814 QSGQQPQQQ
+814 QSSQQQPQQQ
-823 QQQQQQQQPPKQQE
+823 QPQQQNE
-837 KSDGVAGWIKDMF
+837 KKDSDGVAGWIKDMF
-850 GSN
+850 GGN

>member
-1 MAGDDREPI
+1 MAGNDREPI
-10 GRKGRPSRPTKQK
+10 GRKGRPTRPAKEK
-23 VTRRRVREEDY
+23 VSRRRLRDEDY
-34 DDEYDDDDYEDE
+34 DDDYEDDDE
-46 KPVPRKGKGKGGKPR
+46 DEEPMPRKGKGKGRKPR
-61 RKRSWLWLLVKL
+61 GKRGWFWLLLKL
-73 GIVFA
+73 FIVFV
-78 VLIAAYGVYLD
+78 VLMAIYGVYLD

-101 ELPAAVYG
+101 QLPAAVYG

-115 PDMQISKNEM
+115 PDMSITKNEM
-125 VRLLNATQYRQV
+125 VKLLEATQYRQV
-137 SAMTRPGEYTVQA
+137 SKMTRPGEFTVQA

-173 LTFDGDHLETIENM
+173 LTFDGDRLDTIENM

-198 DPRLITMLQS
+198 DPRLITMLS
-208 PNGEQRLFVK
+208 SANGEQRLFVA
-218 RSGFPDLLVDTLL
+218 RNGFPDLLVDTLL

-294 ALIVDA
+294 AVLMDA

-449 AAEKAATEGIPVL
+449 AAEKAASEGIPVL

-606 AMLLGA
+606 SMLLGA

-804 QQQEANNPFN
+804 QQQEAKNPFN
-814 QSGQQPQQQ
+814 QSGQQQPP
-823 QQQQQQQQPPKQQE
+823 QQQQQQQPPKQQE

>member
-10 GRKGRPSRPTKQK
+10 GRKGKPSRPAKQK
-23 VTRRRVREEDY
+23 VTRRRVRDEDY
-34 DDEYDDDDYEDE
+34 DDDYDDDDYEDQE
-46 KPVPRKGKGKGGKPR
+46 PMPKKAKGKGNKPR
-61 RKRSWLWLLVKL
+61 RKRTWLWLLFKL
-73 GIVFA
+73 GIVVA
-78 VLIAAYGVYLD
+78 VLVAAYGVYLD

-187 DNNRQFGFFRL
+187 ENNRQFGFFRL

-208 PNGEQRLFVK
+208 ANGEQRLFVK

-250 RAVLANLTAG
+250 RAMLANLTAG

-356 GASVYNPWRNPKLA
+356 GASIYNPWRNPKLA

-375 LVLRLLQQQQVI
+375 LVLRLLQQQNVI

-449 AAEKAATEGIPVL
+449 AAEKAATDGIPAL
-462 KKQRKLADLETAMVV
+462 KKQRKLPDLETAMVV

-513 KPATYLTALSQPNQ
+513 KPATYLTALSLPNQ
-527 YRLNTWI
+527 YRLNTSI
-534 ADAPVTIRLSNGQT
+534 ADAPISIRLPNGQT

-586 AVVDTWTKLGAPK
+586 AITDTWVKLGVPK
-599 NQLNAVP
+599 DQLHPVP
-606 AMLLGA
+606 AMILGA

-634 PLSALRSVIAE
+634 TLSALRSVIAE

-714 SQVTIT
+714 GQVTIT

-781 LPVWTTQPDALCR
+781 LPVWTTTPDALCR
-794 QGEMM
+794 QGEQM

-804 QQQEANNPFN
+804 EQQQQNNPFN
-814 QSGQQPQQQ
+814 QSGQQQPA
-823 QQQQQQQQPPKQQE
+823 QQQQQQQQPAKQE

-850 GSN
+850 GGN

>member
-1 MAGDDREPI
+1 MAGNDREPI
-10 GRKGRPSRPTKQK
+10 GRKGRPTRPAKEK
-23 VTRRRVREEDY
+23 VSRRRLRDEDY
-34 DDEYDDDDYEDE
+34 DDDYEDDDE
-46 KPVPRKGKGKGGKPR
+46 DEEPMPRKGKGKGRKPR
-61 RKRSWLWLLVKL
+61 GKRGWFWLLLKL
-73 GIVFA
+73 FIVFV
-78 VLIAAYGVYLD
+78 VLMAIYGVYLD

-101 ELPAAVYG
+101 QLPAAVYG

-115 PDMQISKNEM
+115 PDMSITKNEM
-125 VRLLNATQYRQV
+125 VKLLEATQYRQV
-137 SAMTRPGEYTVQA
+137 SKMTRPGEFTVQA

-173 LTFDGDHLETIENM
+173 LTFDGDRLDTIENM

-198 DPRLITMLQS
+198 DPRLITMLS
-208 PNGEQRLFVK
+208 SANGEQRLFVA
-218 RSGFPDLLVDTLL
+218 RNGFPDLLVDTLL

-294 ALIVDA
+294 AVLMDA

-356 GASVYNPWRNPKLA
+356 GASIYNPWRNPKLA

-412 PAFMQMVR
+412 PAFMQLVR
-420 QELQAKLGDKVKDL
+420 QELQSKLGDKVKDL
-434 SGVKIFTTFDSVAQD
+434 SGVKLFTTFDSVAQD
-449 AAEKAATEGIPVL
+449 AAEKAAVEGIPAL
-462 KKQRKLADLETAMVV
+462 KKQRKLSDLETAMVV
-477 VDRFTG
+477 VDRNSG

-534 ADAPVTIRLSNGQT
+534 ADAPISLRQPNGQV
-548 WSPQNDDRRFSGQV
+548 WSPQNDDKQFSGQV

-574 PTVNLGMALGLP
+574 PTVNLGMSLGLP
-586 AVVDTWTKLGAPK
+586 AIVDTWQKLGVAK
-599 NQLNAVP
+599 DQLHPVP
-606 AMLLGA
+606 AMILGA

-645 DGTVLYQSYPQ
+645 DGSVLYQSFPQ

-714 SQVTIT
+714 REVVIT

-737 AMSIYQRYLANQTPT
+737 AMSIYQRYLANQSPV
-752 PLVLTAPED
+752 PLNLVAPED
-761 VVDMGVDS
+761 IVDMGVDS
-769 NGNFVCSGGMRS
+769 SGNFVCGGGMRT
-781 LPVWTTQPDALCR
+781 LPVWTTNPDSLCQQSQPE
-794 QGEMM
+794 QPTG
-799 QQQQL
+799 
-804 QQQEANNPFN
+804 NPFE
-814 QSGQQPQQQ
+814 QSSQPQQPQQQ
-823 QQQQQQQQPPKQQE
+823 QPQQQNE
-837 KSDGVAGWIKDMF
+837 KKDSDGVAGWIKDMF
-850 GSN
+850 GGN

>member
-1 MAGDDREPI
+1 MAGNDREPI
-10 GRKGRPSRPTKQK
+10 GRKGKPTRPAKEK
-23 VTRRRVREEDY
+23 VSRRRLRDEDY
-34 DDEYDDDDYEDE
+34 DDDYEDDYE
-46 KPVPRKGKGKGGKPR
+46 DEEPMPRKGKGKGRKPR
-61 RKRSWLWLLVKL
+61 GKRGWFWLLLKL
-73 GIVFA
+73 FIVFV
-78 VLIAAYGVYLD
+78 VLIAIYGVYLD

-101 ELPAAVYG
+101 QLPAAVYG

-115 PDMQISKNEM
+115 PDMSISKNEM
-125 VRLLNATQYRQV
+125 VKLLQATQYRQV
-137 SAMTRPGEYTVQA
+137 TKMTRPGEFTVQA
-150 NSIEMIRR
+150 KSIEMIRR

-173 LTFDGDHLETIENM
+173 LTFDGDRLETIENM
-187 DNNRQFGFFRL
+187 DNDRQFGFFRL
-198 DPRLITMLQS
+198 DPRLITMLS
-208 PNGEQRLFVK
+208 SANGEQRLFVA
-218 RSGFPDLLVDTLL
+218 RNGFPDLLVDTLL

-294 ALIVDA
+294 AVLMDA

-356 GASVYNPWRNPKLA
+356 GASIYNPWRNPKLA

-420 QELQAKLGDKVKDL
+420 QELQSKLGDKVKDL

-449 AAEKAATEGIPVL
+449 AAEKAAVEGIPAL
-462 KKQRKLADLETAMVV
+462 KKQRKLSDLETAMVV
-477 VDRFTG
+477 VDRNTG

-494 QFAGYNR
+494 QYAGYNR

-513 KPATYLTALSQPNQ
+513 KPATYLTALSQPNL

-534 ADAPVTIRLSNGQT
+534 ADAPISLRQPNGQV
-548 WSPQNDDRRFSGQV
+548 WSPQNDDKQFSGQV

-586 AVVDTWTKLGAPK
+586 AIVDTWQKLGVPK
-599 NQLNAVP
+599 DQLHPVP
-606 AMLLGA
+606 AMILGA

-645 DGTVLYQSYPQ
+645 DGSVLYQSFPQ

-714 SQVTIT
+714 REVVIT

-737 AMSIYQRYLANQTPT
+737 AMSIYQRYLANQSPV
-752 PLVLTAPED
+752 PLNLVAPED
-761 VVDMGVDS
+761 IVDMGVDGS
-769 NGNFVCSGGMRS
+769 GNFICGGGMRT
-781 LPVWTTQPDALCR
+781 LPVWTTNPDSLCQQSQPE
-794 QGEMM
+794 QPTG
-799 QQQQL
+799 
-804 QQQEANNPFN
+804 NPFD
-814 QSGQQPQQQ
+814 QSSQPQQPQQQ
-823 QQQQQQQQPPKQQE
+823 PAQQQNE
-837 KSDGVAGWIKDMF
+837 KKDSDGVAGWIKDMF
-850 GSN
+850 GGN

>member
-46 KPVPRKGKGKGGKPR
+46 KPVPRKGKGNGGKPR
-61 RKRSWLWLLVKL
+61 RKRRWLWLLVKL

-689 PGLHLAGK
+689 PDLHLAGK

-752 PLVLTAPED
+752 PLALTAPED

-769 NGNFVCSGGMRS
+769 NGNLVCSGGVRS

-814 QSGQQPQQQ
+814 QSGQQQPQQQ
-823 QQQQQQQQPPKQQE
+823 QQQQQQQQPKQQE